1 MTTTALSAGR
11 LRRVTLALAMGLLLG
26 FMMYLVSGKREESAF
41 YRGDFPAF
49 YAAAEIVWSGRGDRL
64 YDLDLQRE
72 VENHHWPDFHGGF
85 FIFPYPP
92 FFALLLAPLATL
104 TPVTAKALASVI
116 LLGAFTVALLL
127 ARRASPF
134 VRQHFAFVL
143 VYLLSFAPLLIAIVG
158 VQNTALSLL
167 ILALVY
173 AADQAARPWLTGFAA
188 SLLLFKPQFGVLL
201 FLFLL
206 ARGKTAELL
215 GWALGA
221 LTLYLL
227 GTLVLGL
234 AWPFTWLQ
242 AASQFGVLNF
252 TINGHNMISLA
263 GLAYWGGETLWGNGA
278 AILPW
283 AYLVAGVLLLV
294 SAWYVRGDD
303 RRLVVA
309 PALVLLL
316 SPQTLFYDL
325 AIAVFFLL
333 QGLRPGNRQDILI
346 LAGLWLYGFVALMLR
361 DTLTFPLSAPLLLAV
376 LWLHVGRTGHQNST

>member
-1 MTTTALSAGR
+1 M
-11 LRRVTLALAMGLLLG
+11 
-26 FMMYLVSGKREESAF
+26 
-41 YRGDFPAF
+41 
-49 YAAAEIVWSGRGDRL
+49 
-64 YDLDLQRE
+64 
-72 VENHHWPDFHGGF
+72 
-85 FIFPYPP
+85 
-92 FFALLLAPLATL
+92 
-104 TPVTAKALASVI
+104 
-116 LLGAFTVALLL
+116 
-127 ARRASPF
+127 
-134 VRQHFAFVL
+134 
-143 VYLLSFAPLLIAIVG
+143 LSFVPLLIAIVG

-173 AADQAARPWLTGFAA
+173 AADQPDRPWLMGFTAA
-188 SLLLFKPQFGVLL
+188 LLLFKPQFGVLF

-206 ARGKTAELL
+206 ARGRTAELL

-221 LTLYLL
+221 LLLYLL
-227 GTLVLGL
+227 GTLILGP

-242 AASQFGVLNF
+242 AASQFGTLNF

-303 RRLVVA
+303 RRRVLA

-333 QGLRPGNRQDILI
+333 QGLRPGNRQDLLI

-361 DTLTFPLSAPLLLAV
+361 DATSFPLSAPLLLAV
-376 LWLHVGRTGHQNST
+376 LWLHVRRTSLQDST